1 MKKHDLVTGEKNQ
14 RDFLGVERDV
24 YKIVDIL
31 TKNHDICKLLVFDT
45 PDALS
50 KEWTDAQGADLLDK
64 GYINVKPIFPEDD
77 VVKNF
82 IMISLDNFSPTE
94 NPAFMDYNVEI
105 NVFCYSENLDFKDKG
120 ITHLRDLYL
129 SHLIV
134 KELNKRKLTGIGT
147 LEFAGA
153 NSIIL
158 GSDTKYSGRSLV
170 FTNVQSLGRK
180 EKEIIN
186 NIEDGFE

>member
-77 VVKNF
+77 IVKNF

-186 NIEDGFE
+186 NTEDGFE

>member
-50 KEWTDAQGADLLDK
+50 KEWTYAQGADLLDK

-186 NIEDGFE
+186 NTEDGFE

>member
-24 YKIVDIL
+24 YKIVDIF

-186 NIEDGFE
+186 NTEDGFE

>member
-24 YKIVDIL
+24 YKIVDIF

-186 NIEDGFE
+186 NTEDGFK

>member
-186 NIEDGFE
+186 NTEDGFE